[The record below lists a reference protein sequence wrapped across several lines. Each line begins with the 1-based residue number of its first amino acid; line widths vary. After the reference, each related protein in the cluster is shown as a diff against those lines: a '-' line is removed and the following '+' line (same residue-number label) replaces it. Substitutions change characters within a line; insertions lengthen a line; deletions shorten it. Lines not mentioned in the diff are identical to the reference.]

1 MLIKLIKKGL
11 VIKFN
16 SQIMEIAMA
25 LVLRAL
31 IVGLSDKESIY
42 EKVFEELEEMGYE
55 LADIEDTLEE
65 VFQLEAFNDN
75 LMFPFQGLSHVVF
88 DIYLPNR
95 RIPIELLSGVD
106 DEYVREM
113 FGELYAGKI
122 SPEKFEISLEIGE
135 DIDFQIDVFN

>member
-1 MLIKLIKKGL
+1 M
-11 VIKFN
+11 IKFN

-135 DIDFQIDVFN
+135 DIDFQNDVFN